1 MTNTPLF
8 ATLLKIIIAWSDL
21 RELIIGTDITR
32 RYAVDGKQHL
42 NFFFF
47 FFLNIIACL
56 AVYLRK
62 IVEKIPRKF
71 SLSVCP

>member
-47 FFLNIIACL
+47 FFLKYYSL
-56 AVYLRK
+56 
-62 IVEKIPRKF
+62 F
-71 SLSVCP
+71 SSLPQKNSGKDPKEVQP